1 MNAHHLTL
9 VMRTRYALTQRVLL
23 PVNVTRGL
31 QEMDSRAS
39 VSKSFCASPIVSL
52 LPKSFFIYPF
62 PLLILIILYLF
73 LFIIILYLFIL
84 IILYFIR
91 IILYFYFY
99 YIFDC

>member
-73 LFIIILYLFIL
+73 FIYYNFIP
-84 IILYFIR
+84 IYSDYFIFYSDYF
-91 IILYFYFY
+91 IFLFLLY
-99 YIFDC
+99 I